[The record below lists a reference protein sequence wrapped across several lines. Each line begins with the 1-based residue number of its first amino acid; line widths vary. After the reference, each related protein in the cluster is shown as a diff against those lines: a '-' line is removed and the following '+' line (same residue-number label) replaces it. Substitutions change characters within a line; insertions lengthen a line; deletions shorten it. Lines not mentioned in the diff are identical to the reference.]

1 MKRARL
7 LALALVVFGGALAW
21 GQAWCWPCPPP
32 PAPEPPCYVTFWVG
46 EPILVE
52 LVIPWGVFCCTPCP
66 STTMITGWS
75 VEAFGG
81 GVVYQHVYPVPV
93 GASTKIVWNQ
103 HDATGVQVPPG
114 FYTITVTTTDKAVQA
129 FVKIEP
135 RRADC
140 CLFLCAPFS
149 KPCGVAWCAPYL
161 KVSRAP
167 ACDPCCSPCLFPFFP
182 FLFFLGTGE

>member
-114 FYTITVTTTDKAVQA
+114 FYTITVTTTDKAVQTY
-129 FVKIEP
+129 VKIEP
-135 RRADC
+135 RRADTC
-140 CLFLCAPFS
+140 PFLWAPFAR
-149 KPCGVAWCAPYL
+149 PCGVAWCAPYL

-167 ACDPCCSPCLFPFFP
+167 ACHPCCPPCLFPFFP
-182 FLFFLGTGE
+182 FLFFLGTGG